1 VQPDDQ
7 FGALLEQQGVCGL
20 GIVESG
26 FHSVGVVVIWLGLAA
41 ITVETEDFGERF
53 DRGVAQDRGQR
64 PRATAAQPGSA
75 RVGIRSRQRNSGQ
88 EQYCGRLRYAPETFL
103 TTVPRRAFTSV
114 RRTDGHGLG

>member
-7 FGALLEQQGVCGL
+7 FGALLEQQGVSGL

-26 FHSVGVVVIWLGLAA
+26 FHRVGVVVIWLGLAA
-41 ITVETEDFGERF
+41 ITVETKDFGERF
-53 DRGVAQDRGQR
+53 DRGLRRIAVNGRGRR
-64 PRATAAQPGSA
+64 PRNQEAPVSA
-75 RVGIRSRQRNSGQ
+75 SVHASENSGQ